1 MSFVGLFT
9 YVFWGTTPKLA
20 TTSDVK
26 DLIVFGNYILHDT
39 MQCHT
44 APVDITRDCRMI
56 QYVPGSEY
64 G

>member
-1 MSFVGLFT
+1 MSFGGLFT
-9 YVFWGTTPKLA
+9 YVVWGTTPKLA

-44 APVDITRDCRMI
+44 APVDITRDS
-56 QYVPGSEY
+56 V
-64 G
+64 